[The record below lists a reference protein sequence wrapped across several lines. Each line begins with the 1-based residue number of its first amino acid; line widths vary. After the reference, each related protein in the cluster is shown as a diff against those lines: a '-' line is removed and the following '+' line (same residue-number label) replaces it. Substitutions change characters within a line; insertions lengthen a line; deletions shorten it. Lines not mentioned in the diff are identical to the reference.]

1 MYLFLRVR
9 VFLCIYFRC
18 FVLASGIS
26 GCLCGSACTS
36 VRIFISVYEPFVL
49 SSSVVCVSVGGGR
62 GDSME
67 FMCVVACSVSVYGRP
82 CAHFFLFSGRLF
94 LKFYLSLC
102 MFV

>member
-9 VFLCIYFRC
+9 VFLCIHFRC

-49 SSSVVCVSVGGGR
+49 SSSVVCVSVGGG
-62 GDSME
+62 GVTLWNL
-67 FMCVVACSVSVYGRP
+67 CVSLPVVFLCTGARVLTFSCFPGV
-82 CAHFFLFSGRLF
+82 FF
-94 LKFYLSLC
+94 
-102 MFV
+102 